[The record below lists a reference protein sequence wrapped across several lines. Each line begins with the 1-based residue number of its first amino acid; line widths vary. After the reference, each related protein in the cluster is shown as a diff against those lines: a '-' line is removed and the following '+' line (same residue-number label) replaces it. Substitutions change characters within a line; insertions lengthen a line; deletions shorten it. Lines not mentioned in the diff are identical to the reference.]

1 LNHRSNGIAT
11 FRELKRVIKIKLADN
26 FSSYNNLHLI
36 FFLKNKATE
45 EVSIISRKYA
55 LKSTVELI
63 NIDKIELSETL
74 KVKFNSLT
82 YGRNFRISK
91 IT

>member
-1 LNHRSNGIAT
+1 MNHRSNGIAT

-36 FFLKNKATE
+36 FLKNKATE

-74 KVKFNSLT
+74 KVKFNPLT
-82 YGRNFRISK
+82 YGRNFRIPK